1 MFSKRFSSL
10 KNEETRFRFGMRQNT
25 QGVFQSFGR
34 PQRGDHAHARCA
46 RVTQEKY
53 CAFARESRACA
64 LRARDVGVSIRA
76 RERHARK
83 KKLYIF
89 SQVHLPNIFDVFF

>member
-53 CAFARESRACA
+53 CACA